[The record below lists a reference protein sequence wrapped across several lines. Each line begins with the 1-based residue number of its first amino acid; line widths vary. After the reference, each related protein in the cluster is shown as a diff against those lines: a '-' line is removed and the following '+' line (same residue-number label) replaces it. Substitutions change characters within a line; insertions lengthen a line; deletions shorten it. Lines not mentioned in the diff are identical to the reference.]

1 MRARDRYKIEDDVRF
16 LQQFRGDNANKGSER
31 HQERQKYYQNPMWVK
46 LRNAYIKEHP
56 LCQRCLLMNRVT
68 PSRDC
73 HHLVSF
79 MKGKTETE
87 KLVLLLNENNIVA
100 LCRDCHNL
108 VHGNVK
114 ENDKDNKKNK

>member
-16 LQQFRGDNANKGSER
+16 LQQFRGDKPQGSER
-31 HQERQKYYQNPMWVK
+31 HQERQKYYQNPMWIK

-100 LCRDCHNL
+100 LCRDCHNI

-114 ENDKDNKKNK
+114 EEDKNKKNK